1 LLPYLFV
8 KGDALRKLLAFILGA
23 LFAANALW
31 MLAAPL
37 DWYNHIPGVT
47 DTGPANAHFIRD
59 IGCAYLVAALALLW
73 LAVMPARAWPA
84 ALAAGAFLLLHAGT
98 HVWDTVAGREHGHR
112 LLGEIPTVILPA
124 LLTLWLAWPPK
135 PSARAGL

>member
-1 LLPYLFV
+1 V
-8 KGDALRKLLAFILGA
+8 TGKALRKPLTFTLAI

-31 MLAAPL
+31 MLAAPF

-73 LAVMPARAWPA
+73 LAIAPARAWPA
-84 ALAAGAFLLLHAGT
+84 ALAAGVFLLLHAMT
-98 HVWDTVAGREHGHR
+98 HVWDTVAGREHAHR
-112 LLGEIPTVILPA
+112 LLAEIPTIILPA
-124 LLTLWLAWPPK
+124 LLALWLAWPPRSSLPK
-135 PSARAGL
+135 DL